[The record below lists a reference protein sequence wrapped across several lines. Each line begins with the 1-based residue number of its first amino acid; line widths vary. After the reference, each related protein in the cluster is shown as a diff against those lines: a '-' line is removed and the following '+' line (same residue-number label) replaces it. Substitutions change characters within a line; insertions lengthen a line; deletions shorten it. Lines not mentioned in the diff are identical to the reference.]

1 MLSFQWDCRVERVHP
16 KNLDGQVPHCLN
28 MLNKLH
34 TFFFGKI
41 PHETFEFRKTHTIT
55 PNPVVPLSWLS
66 HTKKSYSVFQE
77 FIPVHFVSA
86 KKYHRRVSSKY
97 QKLKKSKDHK
107 KRWKNNGRQESQ
119 KKHQHFFYF
128 FFHSSHLRHGQ
139 TRKDRIDV
147 RYMTGGL
154 VDHHAILCFP
164 ERPGEL
170 VLGAKIRPRYLFHIK
185 STLCRY
191 FCSVLYGISFLFLFF
206 SLSIYV
212 YLQ

>member
-97 QKLKKSKDHK
+97 QKLKNQKIIK
-107 KRWKNNGRQESQ
+107 KGGKTMEDRRAKKNINTFFIFFPQLPPETWANQEG
-119 KKHQHFFYF
+119 
-128 FFHSSHLRHGQ
+128 SH
-139 TRKDRIDV
+139 
-147 RYMTGGL
+147 
-154 VDHHAILCFP
+154 
-164 ERPGEL
+164 
-170 VLGAKIRPRYLFHIK
+170 
-185 STLCRY
+185 
-191 FCSVLYGISFLFLFF
+191 
-206 SLSIYV
+206 
-212 YLQ
+212 

>member
-1 MLSFQWDCRVERVHP
+1 M
-16 KNLDGQVPHCLN
+16 PHCLN

-97 QKLKKSKDHK
+97 QKLKNQKIIK
-107 KRWKNNGRQESQ
+107 KGGKTMEDRRAKKNINT
-119 KKHQHFFYF
+119 FFI
-128 FFHSSHLRHGQ
+128 FFHSSHLRPGQ